1 MIHKT
6 IELPVQYRSRG
17 IENNDF
23 TPRLSTYFPENSE
36 ELDSKRKHP
45 LVLICP
51 GGGYAMKAFREA
63 EPVAL
68 KLNALGFHTCVLDYS
83 VAPMDFPAAFLD
95 LCEAMHYVRSHAEE
109 SHIAAEDIT
118 VAGFSAGGHL
128 AASLGVWWN
137 SGLAQQYLP
146 YAAQELKPNR
156 LLLCYPVI
164 SSGKYR
170 HDGSIA
176 NVLGP
181 RHDTAENRE
190 FVSLE
195 KQVTKDVPP
204 AFIWHTFEDEVVP
217 IQNTLLFASALA
229 EHGVSFEYHVFT
241 KGCHGLSLASPITA
255 TADGGMVQEEC
266 TPWPELFAR
275 WCKTAAA
282 T

>member
-6 IELPVQYRSRG
+6 IELPVQYRARG
-17 IENNDF
+17 IENNGF
-23 TPRLSTYFPENSE
+23 TPRLTTYFPENSE
-36 ELDSKRKHP
+36 EIDAKKRHP

-51 GGGYAMKAFREA
+51 GGAYAMRAFREK

-68 KLNALGFHTCVLDYS
+68 KLNSLGFHACVLDYS

-95 LCEAMHYVRSHAEE
+95 LCEAVCYLRSHAEE
-109 SHIAAEDIT
+109 YHIDTDEIT

-137 SGLAQQYLP
+137 KGLAQQYLP
-146 YAAQELKPNR
+146 YTAQEIRPNR

-164 SSGKYR
+164 TSGTYR
-170 HDGSIA
+170 HEGSIA
-176 NVLGP
+176 NVLGA

-195 KQVTKDVPP
+195 KQVTKDAPP
-204 AFIWHTFEDEVVP
+204 TFLWHTFEDELVP

-229 EHGVSFEYHVFT
+229 EHGVPFEYHVFT
-241 KGCHGLSLASPITA
+241 KGRHGLSLASPITA
-255 TADGGMVQEEC
+255 AAEAADTDWLMQKEC
-266 TPWPELFAR
+266 TPWPELFAT
-275 WCKTAAA
+275 WCGK
-282 T
+282 